1 MAKRSARHDRYLADV
16 IRRVHRMNGDVSR
29 IDPRRVDRS
38 LNLGRQAGEA
48 AALELRRQVDEARR
62 ERATRNR

>member
-1 MAKRSARHDRYLADV
+1 MAKRSTRHDRYLADV

-38 LNLGRQAGEA
+38 LNRGLLAGEA
-48 AALELRRQVDEARR
+48 AALEVRAGVREARR
-62 ERATRNR
+62 ERS

>member
-16 IRRVHRMNGDVSR
+16 IRRVQRMNGDVSR

-38 LNLGRQAGEA
+38 LNLGRKAGEA
-48 AALELRRQVDEARR
+48 AALEVQAGVREARL
-62 ERATRNR
+62 ERRA